1 MVAAA
6 PAQEKQKSRTKSR
19 AMPKSVL
26 SVRINQSLNQELDD
40 QLDSLMVDCTKSGL
54 VEALLTKSL
63 ESPKW
68 VHARHYKQLPEGK
81 RAYVIFD
88 SDNAMV
94 EMGKADSLYEYVSS
108 HPELERFIA
117 NKYRVIY
124 FSAQQV

>member
-6 PAQEKQKSRTKSR
+6 PTQSKQKSRAKARSL
-19 AMPKSVL
+19 PKSVL
-26 SVRINQSLNQELDD
+26 SVRINQSLNQELDN

-68 VHARHYKQLPEGK
+68 IHARHYNQLPEGK

-94 EMGKADSLYEYVSS
+94 EMGQADSLYEYVSN
-108 HPELERFIA
+108 HPQLERFIA
-117 NKYRVIY
+117 DKCRIIY
-124 FSAQQV
+124 FVA